1 MVQLISPLPTT
12 RHISKLPK
20 DAKNESH
27 SPVKV
32 LLDLGKGTPQ
42 LPTLLHAH
50 HQVSCQSRQM
60 VRLPLP
66 IATPAQVYLTSECR
80 IPPVVAIAAVGY
92 GVSAYREQSYINQR
106 MAAAEAA
113 ERRRRQAALV
123 LDDAYGDRT
132 SLEGLE
138 RAMRVYEA
146 QAREQQGQGR
156 Q

>member
-1 MVQLISPLPTT
+1 
-12 RHISKLPK
+12 
-20 DAKNESH
+20 
-27 SPVKV
+27 
-32 LLDLGKGTPQ
+32 
-42 LPTLLHAH
+42 
-50 HQVSCQSRQM
+50 M